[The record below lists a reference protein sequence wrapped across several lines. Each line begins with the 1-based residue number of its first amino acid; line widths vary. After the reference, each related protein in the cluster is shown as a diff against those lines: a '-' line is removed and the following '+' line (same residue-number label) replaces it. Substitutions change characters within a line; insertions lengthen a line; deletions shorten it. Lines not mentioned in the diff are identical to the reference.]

1 MTTAAYEF
9 ETELNEGFFES
20 VATAARTGR
29 RHGGLALLAMKAARA
44 ALVEG
49 NRDSGNGRESE
60 WESESEAEL
69 FGGGAVTPT
78 FSMRDA
84 VPAAYM
90 MEHLGHAAAEAESNG
105 EAFAFLAPLL
115 PMALKALPLIAKKIG
130 AKVLPRVISAVTKA
144 APKLIKGLDGAAKV
158 LRTNP
163 ATKQLVRALPNVV
176 RQTTGEIAR
185 QIAAGNPVN
194 AEKALQL
201 LAKRMADILGNPSKC
216 MNAVSVAKKADARVH
231 RTLTKPCTCS

>member
-49 NRDSGNGRESE
+49 NRGSDNGRESE

-69 FGGGAVTPT
+69 FGGAAVPT

-130 AKVLPRVISAVTKA
+130 AKVLPRVVAAVTKA

-163 ATKQLVRALPNVV
+163 ATKQLVRTLPNVV

-185 QIAAGNPVN
+185 QLDAGNPVN

-201 LAKRMADILGNPSKC
+201 LAKQMADILGNPSKC
-216 MNAVSVAKKADARVH
+216 MNAVTVAKKADARVH